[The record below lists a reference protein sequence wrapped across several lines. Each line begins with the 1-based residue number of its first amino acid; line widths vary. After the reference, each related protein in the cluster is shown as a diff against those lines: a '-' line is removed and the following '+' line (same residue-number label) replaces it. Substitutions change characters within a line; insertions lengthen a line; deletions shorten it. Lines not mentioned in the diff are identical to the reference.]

1 MKSHKVTFLMGET
14 MRAVQNS
21 QMQIGEVDV
30 SQIKFDPKS
39 RDDIPKILRGLQHL
53 YMNLPLRTKIFELL
67 EAEISPKVSKRNGR
81 PGMELW
87 KIFVCGVVR
96 LDLNEGYDRLHELVN
111 HHDTLREMLGHSE
124 YNDGYYHYQT
134 LVDNVSLFTPELLD
148 KINQVVVNGGHALVK
163 KKGGEA
169 LRGRCD
175 SFVVETDVH
184 FPTDINLLY
193 DAMRKVITLIARWC
207 DEHEI
212 SDWRQHA
219 YNVRH
224 IKRLMRAAQN
234 RKRSKA
240 KSEEQ
245 QKRNATLIVKAH
257 QEYLDVA
264 GRYLQKAQ
272 ETLAMLEQQG
282 FTGEF
287 DILKKL
293 EIEGFM
299 QHAIRQID
307 QTRRRVIHGEIIP
320 HDEKVFSIFEPH
332 TEWISK
338 GKAGVPV
345 ELGVKVCILED
356 QHQFIL
362 HHQVM
367 QKKTDDQVAVQMVG
381 EAKKR
386 FPDLNACSFD
396 KGFHSPENQIALKE
410 QLEQVVLPR
419 KGKLSQQAQAAEQT
433 TPFLKARHAHSAVE
447 SAINA
452 LEVHGLDMCPDHGI
466 GGFKRYVALAVVA
479 RNIHRIGDI
488 LWKQEQLR
496 EQRKKKYSG
505 RAPPCKLA
513 A

>member
-1 MKSHKVTFLMGET
+1 MERKT
-14 MRAVQNS
+14 MRVVQNM
-21 QMQIGEVDV
+21 QMTIGEVDI

-39 RDDIPKILRGLQHL
+39 RDDIPKILKGLQHL
-53 YMNLPLRTKIFELL
+53 YMNLPLREQIFKLL
-67 EAEISPKVSKRNGR
+67 EAEISPGVSKRNGR
-81 PGMELW
+81 PGMALW

-96 LDLNEGYDRLHELVN
+96 LDLNEDYDRLHELVN
-111 HHDTLREMLGHSE
+111 HHNTLREMLGHASFDE
-124 YNDGYYHYQT
+124 EIYHYQT

-148 KINQVVVNGGHALVK
+148 KINQVVVSGGHALIK
-163 KKGGEA
+163 KKEGEA

-184 FPTDINLLY
+184 YPTDINLLF
-193 DAMRKVITLIARWC
+193 DAARKVITLTAQWC
-207 DEHEI
+207 EEREV
-212 SDWRQHA
+212 SDWRQHE

-224 IKRLMRAAQN
+224 IKRLMRSAQN
-234 RKRSKA
+234 KKRSKA

-245 QKRNATLIVKAH
+245 RKKNEALVVKAH

-272 ETLAMLEQQG
+272 GTIAMLEQRG
-282 FTGEF
+282 NAREL

-299 QHAIRQID
+299 QHARRQID
-307 QTRRRVIHGEIIP
+307 QTERRAIHGEVIP
-320 HDEKVFSIFEPH
+320 HDEKVFSIFEQH

-345 ELGVKVCILED
+345 EFGLKVCILED
-356 QHQFIL
+356 QHQFVL
-362 HHQVM
+362 HHRVM
-367 QKKTDDQVAVQMVG
+367 EKQTDDQVAVQMVA

-386 FPDLNACSFD
+386 FPELHACSFD
-396 KGFHSPENQIALKE
+396 KGFHTPENQIILRE
-410 QLEQVVLPR
+410 QLDQVVLPR
-419 KGKLSQQAQAAEQT
+419 KGKLSQQAKEAEQT
-433 TPFLKARHAHSAVE
+433 ESFIKARHAHSAVE

-466 GGFKRYVALAVVA
+466 DGFKRYVAFAVVA

-488 LWKQEQLR
+488 LWKQEQQR
-496 EQRKKKYSG
+496 KQRKKKYSG
-505 RAPPCKLA
+505 RAPPYKLA

>member
-1 MKSHKVTFLMGET
+1 
-14 MRAVQNS
+14 MRVIQNS
-21 QMQIGEVDV
+21 QMLVGEADI
-30 SQIKFDPKS
+30 SQIKFDLKS
-39 RDDIPKILRGLQHL
+39 RDDIPKILKGLQHL
-53 YMNLPLRTKIFELL
+53 YMDLPLRTKIFQLL
-67 EAEISPKVSKRNGR
+67 EAEISPAVSKRNGR
-81 PGMELW
+81 PGMALW
-87 KIFVCGVVR
+87 KILVCGVVR
-96 LDLNEGYDRLHELVN
+96 LDLNADYDRLHELVN
-111 HHDTLREMLGHSE
+111 QHITLREVLGHGPFDDKN
-124 YNDGYYHYQT
+124 YNYQT

-148 KINQVVVNGGHALVK
+148 KINQVVVSGGHALVK
-163 KKGGEA
+163 KKESGA

-184 FPTDINLLY
+184 YPTDINLLCEELLPRHRC
-193 DAMRKVITLIARWC
+193 DAMRKVIALTAQWC
-207 DEHEI
+207 DERGI
-212 SDWRQHA
+212 GDWRQHA
-219 YNVRH
+219 YNLRH

-234 RKRSKA
+234 KKRSKA

-245 QKRNATLIVKAH
+245 KKKNEKQVVKAH
-257 QEYLDVA
+257 REYLDVA

-272 ETLAMLEQQG
+272 YTIAMLEQQG
-282 FTGEF
+282 FTGEL

-299 QHAIRQID
+299 QHATRQID
-307 QTRRRVIHGEIIP
+307 QTKRRVIHGEVIP

-345 ELGVKVCILED
+345 EFGVKVCILED

-367 QKKTDDQVAVQMVG
+367 EKKTDDQVAVQMVAD
-381 EAKKR
+381 AKKR

-396 KGFHSPENQIALKE
+396 KGFHSPDNQAVLKE
-410 QLEQVVLPR
+410 NLEHVVLPK
-419 KGKLSQQAQAAEQT
+419 KGKLSQQAKEAEQAE
-433 TPFLKARHAHSAVE
+433 PFIKARHAHSAVE

-466 GGFKRYVALAVVA
+466 DGFKRYVAFAVVA

-496 EQRKKKYSG
+496 EQRKMKRNSG
-505 RAPPCKLA
+505 CSPPFKQA

>member
-1 MKSHKVTFLMGET
+1 
-14 MRAVQNS
+14 MRAIQNP
-21 QMQIGEVDV
+21 QMQIGEVDI
-30 SQIKFDPKS
+30 SQIKFDAKS
-39 RDDIPKILRGLQHL
+39 RDDIPKILKGLQHL
-53 YMNLPLRTKIFELL
+53 YMDIPLRTQIFQLL
-67 EAEISPKVSKRNGR
+67 EAEISPKVSKYNGR
-81 PGMELW
+81 PGMALW
-87 KIFVCGVVR
+87 KILVCGVVR
-96 LDLNEGYDRLHELVN
+96 LDLNEDYDRLHELVN
-111 HHDTLREMLGHSE
+111 HHDTLREMLGHGAF
-124 YNDGYYHYQT
+124 NDEYYHYQT

-148 KINQVVVNGGHALVK
+148 KINQVVVGAGHDLVK
-163 KKGGEA
+163 KKESEA

-184 FPTDINLLY
+184 YPTDINLLY
-193 DAMRKVITLIARWC
+193 DAMRKVITLMARWC
-207 DEHEI
+207 DGHGL

-219 YNVRH
+219 YNIRQL
-224 IKRLMRAAQN
+224 KRLMRAAQN
-234 RKRSKA
+234 KKRASS

-245 QKRNATLIVKAH
+245 KKINEALIIKAH
-257 QEYLDVA
+257 QAYLDTA
-264 GRYLQKAQ
+264 GHYLDKAYNTIATFKQRGYTSEVDEQKQ
-272 ETLAMLEQQG
+272 R
-282 FTGEF
+282 
-287 DILKKL
+287 

-307 QTRRRVIHGEIIP
+307 QTKRRVIQGEHIP
-320 HDEKVFSIFEPH
+320 HAEKVFSIFEPH

-362 HHQVM
+362 HHRVM
-367 QKKTDDQVAVQMVG
+367 EKQTDDQVAVAMVAD
-381 EAKKR
+381 AKKR
-386 FPDLNACSFD
+386 FPHLNACSFD
-396 KGFHSPENQIALKE
+396 KGFHSPANQAALRE

-433 TPFLKARHAHSAVE
+433 EAFLNARHAHSAVE

-466 GGFKRYVALAVVA
+466 DGFKRYVALAVVA

-488 LWKQEQLR
+488 LWKQEKQCG
-496 EQRKKKYSG
+496 QRKNKYSG
-505 RAPPCKLA
+505 RSPPCKRA